1 MIMKVKRILQYI
13 WDPAYRM
20 GIDSRWGRYNY
31 LSDEEYLKKRFKL
44 SFKRSLDLKSPS
56 TFNEKLQWLKLYD
69 RRPEYTVMVDK
80 NAAKQYVAERIGERY
95 IIPTLGVWDRFDD
108 IDFEMLPKQFVL
120 KCTHDSGG
128 LIICRDKEKLNKAKA
143 KRRLCRS
150 LKRSFYERSREWP
163 YKDVPRR
170 IIAEEYMEDAESRE
184 LRDYK
189 VHSFNGEPRFILVCS
204 NRFGTSGLAEDF
216 YTDTWEHIEVRRPEH
231 PNANCPIGKP
241 EELEQILEL
250 SRILSKGI
258 PFLRTDFYIINH
270 RIYFGELTFYPASG
284 FTGFVPEKFDHIFGS
299 YLRLPLQE

>member
-1 MIMKVKRILQYI
+1 M
-13 WDPAYRM
+13 
-20 GIDSRWGRYNY
+20 
-31 LSDEEYLKKRFKL
+31 
-44 SFKRSLDLKSPS
+44 
-56 TFNEKLQWLKLYD
+56 
-69 RRPEYTVMVDK
+69 
-80 NAAKQYVAERIGERY
+80 
-95 IIPTLGVWDRFDD
+95 
-108 IDFEMLPKQFVL
+108 
-120 KCTHDSGG
+120 
-128 LIICRDKEKLNKAKA
+128 
-143 KRRLCRS
+143 
-150 LKRSFYERSREWP
+150 
-163 YKDVPRR
+163 
-170 IIAEEYMEDAESRE
+170 
-184 LRDYK
+184 
-189 VHSFNGEPRFILVCS
+189 CS